1 MLKTGLYTYENCNGW
16 IDVVEGKD
24 GKLYCQRFIMNA
36 SGTDRINIGKEWVL
50 TELPQNWFKFL

>member
-16 IDVVEGKD
+16 IDVVESKD

-36 SGTDRINIGKEWVL
+36 SGDRINIGKEWVL